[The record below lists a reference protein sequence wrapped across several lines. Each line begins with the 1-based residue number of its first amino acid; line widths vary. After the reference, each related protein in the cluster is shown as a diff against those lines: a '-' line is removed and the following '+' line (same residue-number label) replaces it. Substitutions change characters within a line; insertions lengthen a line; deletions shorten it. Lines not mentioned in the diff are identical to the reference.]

1 MNPVPYSDQYPDEYS
16 PQNSAYS
23 ASSGSSGSSP
33 SSASSGDGASSANED
48 VASLSYERA
57 REELVAVVQRLEAGS
72 VPLEDSLTLWERGE
86 ALAQRC
92 QTWLDDARARLAAVA
107 QDESAD

>member
-1 MNPVPYSDQYPDEYS
+1 MNPGPYSDQHPDEYS
-16 PQNSAYS
+16 PQNSPYS
-23 ASSGSSGSSP
+23 APSGSSA

-72 VPLEDSLTLWERGE
+72 VPLEDSLALWERGE